1 MRLSLKSGLIVGFL
15 VGIAS
20 AFLYAPK
27 SGKELREELK
37 EKLDVVP
44 TTFFA
49 FLESIVDLVV
59 SIIDFLKISFQEQ
72 REKLTHAVESGMQA
86 AKGKSEELKK
96 LASKVTSK

>member
-1 MRLSLKSGLIVGFL
+1 MRLSLKNGLIFGFL
-15 VGIAS
+15 LGIAS

-27 SGKELREELK
+27 PGKELREELK

-59 SIIDFLKISFQEQ
+59 SIVDFLKISFQEQ
-72 REKLTHAVESGMQA
+72 REKLTHAVESGIQA
-86 AKGKSEELKK
+86 AKGKSEELQK
-96 LASKVTSK
+96 LTSKVTSK